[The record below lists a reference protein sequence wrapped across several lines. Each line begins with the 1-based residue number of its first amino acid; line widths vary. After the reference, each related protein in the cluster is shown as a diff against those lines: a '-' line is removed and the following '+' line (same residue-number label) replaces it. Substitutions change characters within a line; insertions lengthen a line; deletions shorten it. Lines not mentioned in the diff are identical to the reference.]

1 MPDTRA
7 EMVLPLIIGQEA
19 IGTLDIQSTVESAFT
34 EQDLSVFT
42 VLASLLT
49 TALQNAFLFQELD
62 DELETT
68 KRDLQARVRT
78 GWSSYLAK
86 NRLL

>member
-19 IGTLDIQSTVESAFT
+19 ISTLDIQSTVESAFT

-78 GWSSYLAK
+78 GWSSYLVK

>member
-78 GWSSYLAK
+78 GWSSYLVK